1 MFKLSNQPRKF
12 RRASDSLVSSIE
24 DEMSRMMDE
33 FFQGDSRPSTMFAP
47 QMDIRETKDEVEV
60 KVDLPGMKK
69 EDVEILVEDNVLTI
83 RGEKKDEREEGG
95 EDEKYHLVER
105 CRGTFERSVRLSHLV
120 NSSKVKAS
128 FSDGTLCITMP
139 KVEEA
144 KPRKIE
150 IS

>member
-1 MFKLSNQPRKF
+1 MFKLSNRPEKF
-12 RRASDSLVSSIE
+12 RRASDSLVTSIE
-24 DEMSRMMDE
+24 DEMSRIMDE
-33 FFQGDSRPSTMFAP
+33 FFQEGGRPRTMFAP

-69 EDVEILVEDNVLTI
+69 EDVEILVEDSVLTI
-83 RGEKKDEREEGG
+83 RGEKKEEKKEGG
-95 EDEKYHLVER
+95 EDEKYHLIER
-105 CRGTFERSVRLSHLV
+105 YRGSFERSVRLSHLV
-120 NSSKVKAS
+120 DSSKVKAN
-128 FSDGTLCITMP
+128 FTDGTLCITMP